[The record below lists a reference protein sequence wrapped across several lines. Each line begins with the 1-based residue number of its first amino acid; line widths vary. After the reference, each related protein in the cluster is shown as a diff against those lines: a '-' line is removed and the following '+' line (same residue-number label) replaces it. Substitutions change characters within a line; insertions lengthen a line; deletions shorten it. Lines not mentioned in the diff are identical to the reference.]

1 MSRLMWRRPVLS
13 VRGGIRGALGKNIHI
28 ISSLL
33 VHLVMGVF
41 LVVRTSPPE
50 SYGVSTASCCPN
62 CDGVAIKSQAR
73 TADVDY
79 ITSAGS
85 QVANLVN
92 STEDVQRSG
101 LFTKPGIQPPSQTSK
116 KPARMSLA
124 RSDIAVNTLASQ
136 EDLMVVQPVYEYE
149 QQSGARYTNPHKK
162 GFFGYSKSIF
172 QNVLN
177 NHAPE
182 EVVDSLSEQFAKCWT
197 IPAGIDDDSNAV
209 VKIKLAM
216 DPSGK
221 VTTATI
227 SDTNLYDNDPLY
239 RALADSALRAVHK
252 CNPITE
258 LRGTDYSIWN
268 EIVLTFNPQQVS

>member
-1 MSRLMWRRPVLS
+1 MLS

-50 SYGVSTASCCPN
+50 SYKVSTASCCPN
-62 CDGVAIKSQAR
+62 CDGVAIKLQAR

-101 LFTKPGIQPPSQTSK
+101 LFTKPGIQPPNQTSK

-162 GFFGYSKSIF
+162 GSLGILSLYSKTFLIIM
-172 QNVLN
+172 L
-177 NHAPE
+177 
-182 EVVDSLSEQFAKCWT
+182 
-197 IPAGIDDDSNAV
+197 
-209 VKIKLAM
+209 
-216 DPSGK
+216 
-221 VTTATI
+221 
-227 SDTNLYDNDPLY
+227 
-239 RALADSALRAVHK
+239 LR
-252 CNPITE
+252 
-258 LRGTDYSIWN
+258 RW
-268 EIVLTFNPQQVS
+268 